1 LLARLSSSLDWYWT
15 LSPPGRA
22 AFWATFGGW
31 AIDAYNQM
39 TLGFV
44 LPAVTATFALSTTQ
58 AGLLG
63 TVSLVTSAVGGAMAG
78 AMADAFGRIWV
89 LILSI
94 GAYALFGFLAGC
106 AQSYEQLLV
115 CLTLQ
120 GLGFG
125 GEWAAGAVLVAE
137 YAQATQRGRV
147 VGAVQSAW
155 TIGNAA
161 VLIANTLAFKLAS
174 PELAW
179 RLMFWAGAV
188 PAVVLLWLRTRVQES
203 PVYTAE
209 AAARAAGT
217 GQTRASPGS
226 AKSGSAKS
234 GSAKS
239 GSAKPFSGKPGSA
252 LLGLFRRDQLRVTL
266 VAALLSV
273 GVIGGGL
280 AIWLPTYLEQV
291 RHLTVAGL
299 SAYMGIQVIGAFIG
313 CISAGYVLDAL
324 GRRRGMALF
333 AVGSALSAWAYVVL
347 PAGDAWLVFAIGFPL
362 GFFSSGI
369 YSGLAVYLS
378 ELYPTELRGAGQG
391 FGYNIG
397 RGIGAVG
404 PAAIGVAAA
413 RVGLSDA
420 LALAAT
426 SYGFCLI
433 ALLFLPE
440 TRGKQLTD

>member
-1 LLARLSSSLDWYWT
+1 MEAQPAPLAPGLGARISAQLAWYWT

-31 AIDAYNQM
+31 ALDAYNQM

-44 LPAVTATFALSTTQ
+44 LTAVTAAFALSDAQ
-58 AGLLG
+58 GGLLG
-63 TVSLVTSAVGGAMAG
+63 SVGLVTSAIGGALAG
-78 AMADAFGRIWV
+78 ALADAVGRVRV
-89 LILSI
+89 LMLSI
-94 GAYALFGFLAGC
+94 GSYALFTLLAGC

-115 CLTLQ
+115 FSTLQ

-137 YAQATQRGRV
+137 YAQTTQRGRV
-147 VGAVQSAW
+147 IGAVQSAW
-155 TIGNAA
+155 A
-161 VLIANTLAFKLAS
+161 VGYALVLVANTVAFSLAP

-179 RLMFWAGAV
+179 RIMFWLGAL
-188 PAVVLLWLRTRVQES
+188 PAIVLFWVRSGLQDS
-203 PVYTAE
+203 PVYRAE

-217 GQTRASPGS
+217 APAGARPGL
-226 AKSGSAKS
+226 
-234 GSAKS
+234 
-239 GSAKPFSGKPGSA
+239 A
-252 LLGLFRRDQLRVTL
+252 LVGLFRRDQLRVTL
-266 VAALLSV
+266 ASALLSI
-273 GVIGGGL
+273 GVIGAGV
-280 AIWLPTYLEQV
+280 AFWLPTYLQEV
-291 RHLTVAGL
+291 RHLTVAGIG
-299 SAYMGIQVIGAFIG
+299 AYMGIQVVGGFVG
-313 CISAGYVLDAL
+313 CVSAGYVLDWL
-324 GRRRGMALF
+324 GRRRGLALF
-333 AVGSALSAWAYVVL
+333 ALGSAFAAWAYVVL
-347 PAGDAWLVFAIGFPL
+347 PSGAAWLVFAIGFPL

-369 YSGLAVYLS
+369 FSCLAVYLA

-413 RVGLSDA
+413 RVGLSEA

-426 SYGFCLI
+426 SYGLCLV

-440 TRGKQLTD
+440 TRGKHLD

>member
-1 LLARLSSSLDWYWT
+1 MESQPAPAASGVLARLNSHLEWYWT

-31 AIDAYNQM
+31 ALDAYNQM

-44 LPAVTATFALSTTQ
+44 LPAVTAAFALSTTQ

-63 TVSLVTSAVGGAMAG
+63 TVGLVTSAVGGAMVG
-78 AMADAFGRIWV
+78 ALADAVGRV
-89 LILSI
+89 RMLILSI
-94 GAYALFGFLAGC
+94 GSYALFTLLAGC

-115 CLTLQ
+115 FLTLQ

-147 VGAVQSAW
+147 IGAVQSAW
-155 TIGNAA
+155 SIGYAG
-161 VLIANTLAFKLAS
+161 VLIANTLAFSLAP

-179 RLMFWAGAV
+179 RMMFWLGAV
-188 PAVVLLWLRTRVQES
+188 PAVVLLWVRTGVQES
-203 PVYTAE
+203 PVYRAE
-209 AAARAAGT
+209 VAVRGAGT
-217 GQTRASPGS
+217 GQ
-226 AKSGSAKS
+226 
-234 GSAKS
+234 
-239 GSAKPFSGKPGSA
+239 
-252 LLGLFRRDQLRVTL
+252 
-266 VAALLSV
+266 
-273 GVIGGGL
+273 
-280 AIWLPTYLEQV
+280 
-291 RHLTVAGL
+291 AGARL
-299 SAYMGIQVIGAFIG
+299 
-313 CISAGYVLDAL
+313 
-324 GRRRGMALF
+324 
-333 AVGSALSAWAYVVL
+333 GSALSAWGYVVL
-347 PAGDAWLVFAIGFPL
+347 PLGAAWLVFAIGFPL
-362 GFFSSGI
+362 GFFGSGI
-369 YSGLAVYLS
+369 FSGLAVYLA

-426 SYGFCLI
+426 SYVLCLV
-433 ALLFLPE
+433 ALLCSCRRLAE
-440 TRGKQLTD
+440 ST